1 MAQRA
6 KASGNLGMPVGQRI
20 ADMAPERGRRI
31 RNLRGEL
38 VVGAGDVL
46 PKVEAGD
53 ICPPALPAR
62 VSDVTEDA
70 GELAKAS
77 RRRSSALAVA

>member
-38 VVGAGDVL
+38 VLGAGDVL